1 MGISKKDVSS
11 KVLDHLG
18 LVAATIDKLGIA
30 QHIDKI
36 LPMTKGAN
44 TTYGQRASAMILNGL
59 GFIDDRLYIFPKF
72 LENKPVEKLLGQGLC
87 AEDFNDD
94 ALGRFLDKVHEYG
107 ESKLFSELALPIA
120 LKHKLLSKSAH
131 FDTTSLSVYGEYE
144 DIEDEQV
151 NEALSSRVQDKVQ
164 DSVSCAPTTAE
175 DRLELPKTVKPEY
188 GHAKNKRFDLKQMTL
203 LLATTGASGF
213 PIWMESHSGNASDK
227 KTLEEAASRMQK
239 FCKALES
246 APSFLYVGDSAMYAN
261 CVKYGNDLLWLSR
274 VPENMKISKELLL
287 QQDINWIKL
296 DDGYKIHAVKQ
307 GYGEVEQR
315 WVLVFSEA
323 AYAREIATLNK
334 NIQKENDELSKTLW
348 HLGNQCFGCQKD
360 IDTEVKK
367 ISRKLKYHQINYEIQ
382 AVNKHTGKGRPKK
395 DSQPDKVEYKVISNL
410 TADKSA
416 IDNAKL
422 TKGRFILAT
431 NQMNI
436 TALSDKEILP
446 TYKEQSGTESGFK
459 FIKDDTFEVDSI
471 FLKKPGRI
479 SALMMV
485 MTLCLMVYSYA
496 QYWLRQQ
503 LSTHDETITSQS
515 GKETKIPSMKWVYRL
530 FFGVC
535 VLQLK
540 LQDQVQHMVLNV
552 SDLLERIIIYF
563 GEVAC
568 RIYDIE
574 SVGDIHNA

>member
-1 MGISKKDVSS
+1 LNVSKKDVSS

-18 LVAATIDKLGIA
+18 LVVATINKLGIA
-30 QHIDKI
+30 EHIDRI
-36 LPMTKGAN
+36 LPMTKGAK
-44 TTYGQRASAMILNGL
+44 TTNGQRASAMILNGL
-59 GFIDDRLYIFPKF
+59 GFIDDRLYLFPKF
-72 LENKPVEKLLGQGLC
+72 LENKPVEKLLGEGLC
-87 AEDFNDD
+87 AENFNDD
-94 ALGRFLDKVHEYG
+94 ALGRFLDTVHEYG

-120 LKHKLLSKSAH
+120 LKHKLLNKSVH

-144 DIEDEQV
+144 DTEESSTEPMEKQDQANDCETTTDNRLQLSK
-151 NEALSSRVQDKVQ
+151 EA
-164 DSVSCAPTTAE
+164 
-175 DRLELPKTVKPEY
+175 KPEY
-188 GHAKNKRFDLKQMTL
+188 GHAKNRRFDLKQMTL

-261 CVKYGNDLLWLSR
+261 CVKYGSDLLWLSR
-274 VPENMKISKELLL
+274 VPENMKISKNLLL
-287 QQDINWIKL
+287 QQDVDWIEL
-296 DDGYKIHAVKQ
+296 DNGYKIHAVKQ
-307 GYGEVEQR
+307 DYGGVQQR

-323 AYAREIATLNK
+323 AYAREIVTLNK
-334 NIQKENDELSKTLW
+334 NIQKENDEFTKILW

-360 IDTEVKK
+360 IDTEVTK

-395 DSQPDKVEYKVISNL
+395 DSQPDKVEYKVVASLALDN
-410 TADKSA
+410 SA
-416 IDNAKL
+416 VDNAKL

-431 NQMNI
+431 NQMDS
-436 TALSDKEILP
+436 TALPDKEILP

-563 GEVAC
+563 GDVAC
-568 RIYDIE
+568 KIYDINIGE
-574 SVGDIHNA
+574 IHHA

>member
-1 MGISKKDVSS
+1 LNVSKKDVSS

-18 LVAATIDKLGIA
+18 LVVATINKLGIA
-30 QHIDKI
+30 EHIDRI
-36 LPMTKGAN
+36 LPMTKGAK
-44 TTYGQRASAMILNGL
+44 TTNGQRASAMILNGL
-59 GFIDDRLYIFPKF
+59 GFIDDRLYLFPKF
-72 LENKPVEKLLGQGLC
+72 LENKPVEKLLGEGLC

-94 ALGRFLDKVHEYG
+94 ALGRFLDTVHEYG

-120 LKHKLLSKSAH
+120 LKHKLLNKSVH
-131 FDTTSLSVYGEYE
+131 FDTTSLSLYGEYE
-144 DIEDEQV
+144 DIEEV
-151 NEALSSRVQDKVQ
+151 STEPMEKQDQ
-164 DSVSCAPTTAE
+164 LNGCNTTSD
-175 DRLELPKTVKPEY
+175 DRLQLSKESKPEY

-261 CVKYGNDLLWLSR
+261 CVKYGHDLLWLSR
-274 VPENMKISKELLL
+274 VPENMKISKDLLL
-287 QQDINWIKL
+287 QQGIDWIEL
-296 DDGYKIHAVKQ
+296 DDGYKIHAVERN
-307 GYGEVEQR
+307 YGGVQQR

-323 AYAREIATLNK
+323 AYAREIVTLNK
-334 NIQKENDELSKTLW
+334 NIQKEKDEITKVLW
-348 HLGNQCFGCQKD
+348 HLGNQDFGCHKD

-367 ISRKLKYHQINYEIQ
+367 ISRKLKYHQISYEIQ
-382 AVNKHTGKGRPKK
+382 TVNKHIGKGRPKK
-395 DSQPDKVEYKVISNL
+395 DSQPDKVEYKVITNL
-410 TADKSA
+410 TTDEVA

-431 NQMNI
+431 NQMDRK
-436 TALSDKEILP
+436 ALSDKEILP

-503 LSTHDETITSQS
+503 LSTNDETITSQS
-515 GKETKIPSMKWVYRL
+515 GKETKIPSMKWIYRL
-530 FFGVC
+530 FYGVH
-535 VLQLK
+535 VLLMK
-540 LQDQVQHMVLNV
+540 MPDQIQEIVLNIN
-552 SDLLERIIIYF
+552 DLLQRIIIYF
-563 GEVAC
+563 GDVAC
-568 RIYDIE
+568 KIYDISIGE
-574 SVGDIHNA
+574 IHHA

>member
-1 MGISKKDVSS
+1 
-11 KVLDHLG
+11 
-18 LVAATIDKLGIA
+18 
-30 QHIDKI
+30 
-36 LPMTKGAN
+36 
-44 TTYGQRASAMILNGL
+44 
-59 GFIDDRLYIFPKF
+59 
-72 LENKPVEKLLGQGLC
+72 
-87 AEDFNDD
+87 
-94 ALGRFLDKVHEYG
+94 
-107 ESKLFSELALPIA
+107 
-120 LKHKLLSKSAH
+120 
-131 FDTTSLSVYGEYE
+131 
-144 DIEDEQV
+144 
-151 NEALSSRVQDKVQ
+151 
-164 DSVSCAPTTAE
+164 
-175 DRLELPKTVKPEY
+175 
-188 GHAKNKRFDLKQMTL
+188 
-203 LLATTGASGF
+203 
-213 PIWMESHSGNASDK
+213 
-227 KTLEEAASRMQK
+227 MQK
-239 FCKALES
+239 FCKSLES

-287 QQDINWIKL
+287 QQDIDWIKL
-296 DDGYKIHAVKQ
+296 DDGYKIHTVKQ

-334 NIQKENDELSKTLW
+334 NIQKENDEFSKTLW

-367 ISRKLKYHQINYEIQ
+367 ISRKLKYHQINHEIH
-382 AVNKHTGKGRPKK
+382 AVNKHIGKGRPKK
-395 DSQPDKVEYKVISNL
+395 DIQPDKIEYKVVASLALDN
-410 TADKSA
+410 SA
-416 IDNAKL
+416 VDNAKL

-431 NQMNI
+431 NQMDS
-436 TALSDKEILP
+436 TALPDKEILP

-485 MTLCLMVYSYA
+485 MTLCLIVYSYA

>member
-1 MGISKKDVSS
+1 LNVSKKDVSS

-18 LVAATIDKLGIA
+18 LVVATINKLGIA
-30 QHIDKI
+30 EHIDRI
-36 LPMTKGAN
+36 LPMTKGAK
-44 TTYGQRASAMILNGL
+44 TTNGQRASAMILNGL
-59 GFIDDRLYIFPKF
+59 GFIDDRLYLFPKF
-72 LENKPVEKLLGQGLC
+72 LENKPVEKLLGEGLC
-87 AEDFNDD
+87 AENFNDD
-94 ALGRFLDKVHEYG
+94 ALGRFLDTVHEYG

-120 LKHKLLSKSAH
+120 LKHKLLNKSVH

-144 DIEDEQV
+144 DTEESSTEPMEKQDQANDCETTTDNRLQLSK
-151 NEALSSRVQDKVQ
+151 EA
-164 DSVSCAPTTAE
+164 
-175 DRLELPKTVKPEY
+175 KPEY
-188 GHAKNKRFDLKQMTL
+188 GHAKNRRFDLKQMTL

-261 CVKYGNDLLWLSR
+261 CVKYGSDLLWLSR
-274 VPENMKISKELLL
+274 VPENMKISKNLLL
-287 QQDINWIKL
+287 QQDVDWIEL
-296 DDGYKIHAVKQ
+296 DNGYKIHAVKQ
-307 GYGEVEQR
+307 YYGGVQQR

-323 AYAREIATLNK
+323 AYAREIVTLNK
-334 NIQKENDELSKTLW
+334 NIQKENDEFTKILW

-360 IDTEVKK
+360 IDTEVTK

-395 DSQPDKVEYKVISNL
+395 DSQPDKVEYKVVASLALDN
-410 TADKSA
+410 SA
-416 IDNAKL
+416 VDNAKL

-431 NQMNI
+431 NQMDS
-436 TALSDKEILP
+436 TALPDKEILP

-535 VLQLK
+535 VLHSNFK
-540 LQDQVQHMVLNV
+540 IKYN
-552 SDLLERIIIYF
+552 IWY
-563 GEVAC
+563 
-568 RIYDIE
+568 
-574 SVGDIHNA
+574 